1 MKNKTEIN
9 SLQLIASE
17 LNIDLEQVVDRIK
30 RAEVSSELL
39 TTPLHLACDQ
49 NNLNV
54 VKELFTN
61 KKLHDQ
67 KNEKKQTALRIA
79 LDKGH
84 IDIINYYAQ
93 NKPHFTAQQ
102 IIKYTGSLTTCNF
115 ELLAKLQKINRND
128 QSQLTSFNLTRKR
141 VHKTKI
147 INSHPMTKNNTFQ
160 EVFKTIVLTLLEK
173 RKAGLEKNQC
183 GLKPPL
189 NQLLIYSQNCAP
201 ITPTPNLALNQ
212 IQISETEN
220 NTIDELFKSEGH
232 AYERHDYNANI
243 AINQDSSTANS
254 RFANQGDI
262 KNITYLILK
271 KISVDEIKN
280 YLTDEKLGI
289 NQLIVHAFNSM
300 NPDDKGQSDVEPI
313 SITKAGGTIKVHNI
327 HWGDLLATYS
337 QVLKESS
344 ENINLLNQQPTQSIT
359 HTSNHDKSS
368 KENSG
373 SVKKIEKPKTLKN
386 RNEQKQDRSNN
397 GKSENSNNQH
407 VHSKNLKKPYVRKI
421 GAFGYNFYVDE
432 VCLVFRLNSEKKLH
446 GSIKEYEK
454 SDELENKNEQNQG
467 VSSNENPENLI
478 NQHALSSEKKLYI
491 HTCYPATRTESQH
504 NPDILF
510 HQAKPQPKPKKF
522 APITE
527 SKESEAIKKDMECRA
542 SPRTVINNP

>member
-1 MKNKTEIN
+1 MTNKAEIN
-9 SLQLIASE
+9 SLQLISSG
-17 LNIDLEQVVDRIK
+17 LNIDLAQVVDRIK

-67 KNEKKQTALRIA
+67 KNKKQQTALHIA

-84 IDIINYYAQ
+84 IDIINYYAR
-93 NKPHFTAQQ
+93 NKPYFTAQQ
-102 IIKYTGSLTTCNF
+102 IIKYTSSLTICNF
-115 ELLAKLQKINRND
+115 ELLAKLQEINQNN
-128 QSQLTSFNLTRKR
+128 QTQLTSFNPQKQQVPKRK
-141 VHKTKI
+141 V

-173 RKAGLEKNQC
+173 RKAGLKKNKC
-183 GLKPPL
+183 LKPSL
-189 NQLLIYSQNCAP
+189 NQLLIYSQNYMP
-201 ITPTPNLALNQ
+201 ITYTPNLVLNQ

-220 NTIDELFKSEGH
+220 NTINELFRLAGH
-232 AYERHDYNANI
+232 AYARHDYNANI
-243 AINQDSSTANS
+243 AKNQNSPTANS
-254 RFANQGDI
+254 RFANQGDL

-280 YLTDEKLGI
+280 YLTNEKLDI
-289 NQLIVHAFNSM
+289 NQLRINAFNSI
-300 NPDDKGQSDVEPI
+300 NPDEKSQSDVEPI
-313 SITKAGGTIKVHNI
+313 SITETEVAIKIYNI

-359 HTSNHDKSS
+359 RTSNHDTSS
-368 KENSG
+368 KENGG
-373 SVKKIEKPKTLKN
+373 SVEKCEKPKTLEN
-386 RNEQKQDRSNN
+386 RSEQKQDLSNN

-407 VHSKNLKKPYVRKI
+407 AHSKNPKKSYARKI

-432 VCLVFRLNSEKKLH
+432 VCLIFKLNSEQKLF
-446 GSIKEYEK
+446 I
-454 SDELENKNEQNQG
+454 
-467 VSSNENPENLI
+467 V
-478 NQHALSSEKKLYI
+478 
-491 HTCYPATRTESQH
+491 TCYPVTKTESQH

-510 HQAKPQPKPKKF
+510 HQAKPQPKSKQFKS
-522 APITE
+522 ITE
-527 SKESEAIKKDMECRA
+527 NKETEEINKNMECRA
-542 SPRTVINNP
+542 SPTTVINKP

>member
-1 MKNKTEIN
+1 VTNKSEIN

-30 RAEVSSELL
+30 RAEVSGELL

-67 KNEKKQTALRIA
+67 KNKKQQTALHIA

-128 QSQLTSFNLTRKR
+128 QSQLTSFNPQEQR
-141 VHKTKI
+141 VHKTKTV
-147 INSHPMTKNNTFQ
+147 NSHPMTKNNTFQ
-160 EVFKTIVLTLLEK
+160 EVFKIIILTLLK
-173 RKAGLEKNQC
+173 DRKVELENNQC
-183 GLKPPL
+183 GIKPSL

-201 ITPTPNLALNQ
+201 ITPMPNLALNQ

-220 NTIDELFKSEGH
+220 NTIDELFRLEGSQGH
-232 AYERHDYNANI
+232 AYARHDYNANI
-243 AINQDSSTANS
+243 AKNQNSPTANS

-313 SITKAGGTIKVHNI
+313 SITKAGGTIKVYNI

-373 SVKKIEKPKTLKN
+373 SVKKIEKPETLKN

-397 GKSENSNNQH
+397 GKSENSNNH
-407 VHSKNLKKPYVRKI
+407 HAHSKNPKKPYVRKI

-432 VCLVFRLNSEKKLH
+432 VCLIFKLN
-446 GSIKEYEK
+446 KE
-454 SDELENKNEQNQG
+454 Q
-467 VSSNENPENLI
+467 
-478 NQHALSSEKKLYI
+478 KLYI
-491 HTCYPATRTESQH
+491 VTCYPVTKTESQH

-510 HQAKPQPKPKKF
+510 HQAKPQPKSKQF

-527 SKESEAIKKDMECRA
+527 SKEIEAIKKDMECRA
-542 SPRTVINNP
+542 SPTTVINNP